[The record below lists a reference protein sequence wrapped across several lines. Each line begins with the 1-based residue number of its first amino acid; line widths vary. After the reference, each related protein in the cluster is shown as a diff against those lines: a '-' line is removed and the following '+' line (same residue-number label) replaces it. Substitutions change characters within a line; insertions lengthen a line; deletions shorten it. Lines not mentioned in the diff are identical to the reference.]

1 MSDILNLAR
10 AVAEELREYKAELL
24 YFPEFEL
31 RDLDDLRIVP
41 EFELRDLDDLRIVVV
56 PAGTQYKTLSRA
68 AREELPKVQ
77 IGILKRCREDALDE
91 MLCFA
96 EKLGLG
102 FLNRKLAGGTCVSV
116 IYNPIYSPE
125 HLRER
130 GQFTSVIEL
139 VFKVLKS

>member
-1 MSDILNLAR
+1 MSDILTLAR

-31 RDLDDLRIVP
+31 RDLDDLRIV
-41 EFELRDLDDLRIVVV
+41 VV

-68 AREELPKVQ
+68 AHEELPKVQ

-96 EKLGLG
+96 EKLGLLG

-139 VFKVLKS
+139 VFKVLKQES

>member
-1 MSDILNLAR
+1 MSDILTLAR

-31 RDLDDLRIVP
+31 H
-41 EFELRDLDDLRIVVV
+41 DLDDLRIVVV

-68 AREELPKVQ
+68 AHEELPKVQ
-77 IGILKRCREDALDE
+77 IGILKRCQEDALDE

>member
-24 YFPEFEL
+24 YFPEFA
-31 RDLDDLRIVP
+31 
-41 EFELRDLDDLRIVVV
+41 LRDLDDLRIVVV

-68 AREELPKVQ
+68 AHEELPKVH
-77 IGILKRCREDALDE
+77 ICILKRCTEDELDG
-91 MLCFA
+91 MLRCVENVGF
-96 EKLGLG
+96 G
-102 FLNRKLAGGTCVSV
+102 FLYRKLAGGTCVCV
-116 IYNPIYSPE
+116 ICNPIYSPE

-139 VFKVLKS
+139 VFKVLKP

>member
-10 AVAEELREYKAELL
+10 AVAEELKEYKAELL
-24 YFPEFEL
+24 YF
-31 RDLDDLRIVP
+31 P

-56 PAGTQYKTLSRA
+56 PAGTQYKTLSRSTH
-68 AREELPKVQ
+68 EELPKVQ
-77 IGILKRCREDALDE
+77 IGILKRCQEDALDE
-91 MLCFA
+91 MLCFV